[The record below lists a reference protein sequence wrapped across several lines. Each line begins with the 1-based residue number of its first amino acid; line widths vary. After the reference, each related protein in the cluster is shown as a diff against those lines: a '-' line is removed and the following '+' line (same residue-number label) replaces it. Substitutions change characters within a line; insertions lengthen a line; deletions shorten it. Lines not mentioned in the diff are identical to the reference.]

1 MKKCNRCDLKKEL
14 SEFHKNSRRKDGLD
28 NKCKKCT
35 SVINKERYIKNREIL
50 LSKSKKRKRDN
61 ANPNSKRR
69 IIKRLKEQ
77 CLDNQSVCTNC
88 LSIKDIK
95 NFVKDQSRENKLTAH
110 CNSCKNKYYS
120 NKKKSDKLFRISS
133 KIRVIISKQIKK
145 NNLKKSQKTEDI
157 IGCSFEE
164 FKIYLESKFD
174 ENMSWKNYGEW
185 HLDHIIPIS
194 YAKTEDE
201 IYELNHYTNFQP
213 LWAEDNLSKGNRFI
227 G

>member
-14 SEFHKNSRRKDGLD
+14 SEFNKRSRSKDGLD

-35 SVINKERYIKNREIL
+35 SKINKERYIKNREIL

-95 NFVKDQSRENKLTAH
+95 NFVKDQSRENKLSAH
-110 CNSCKNKYYS
+110 CNSCKNEYYR

-133 KIRVIISKQIKK
+133 RIRVIISKQIKK

-174 ENMSWKNYGEW
+174 ENMSWENYGEW

-213 LWAEDNLSKGNRFI
+213 LWAKDNLSKGNRFI